1 MIYLCIIY
9 HWYIEFL
16 ELQYVHQLREYWAT
30 LSDRHASAAMG
41 GARSAE
47 TKLLGLDSTSVDA
60 VENGDLMGFT
70 SEKC

>member
-1 MIYLCIIY
+1 M
-9 HWYIEFL
+9 
-16 ELQYVHQLREYWAT
+16 HQLREYWAT